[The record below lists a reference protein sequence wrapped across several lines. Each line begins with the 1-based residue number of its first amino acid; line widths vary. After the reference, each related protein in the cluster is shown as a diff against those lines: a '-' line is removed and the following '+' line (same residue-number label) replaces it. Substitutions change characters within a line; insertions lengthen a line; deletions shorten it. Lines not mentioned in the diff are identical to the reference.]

1 MVVSAIARDEDA
13 ERDNAQ
19 GMLDGDIDAF
29 LEAAI
34 AAKLDGG
41 GEGEGAHRRDRGA

>member
-41 GEGEGAHRRDRGA
+41 GGGEDEGAPAG